1 MSTLSLNSA
10 LAHGNETVY
19 TTIYLFFIKKICIK
33 NLKYD
38 KWYTKYYYHLWAHD
52 SQVYFSVPN
61 LSSKLL
67 TQIANCLPIIPS
79 WIAQKHLHSTNL
91 RPNLPFSNLVSS
103 RCSYYNSAS
112 LKNLE
117 AILKSPLVPFPV
129 LNASLHHHCIL
140 LVLLPR
146 FLSHRSHYHTLSADG
161 TVPCLSFCS
170 RFLTSQLESTWLPL
184 VFSLQ
189 HNQRDSRNLLN

>member
-79 WIAQKHLHSTNL
+79 KTKLTFLQ
-91 RPNLPFSNLVSS
+91 P
-103 RCSYYNSAS
+103 S
-112 LKNLE
+112 LLQMFLLQLCKSEKSGINLE
-117 AILKSPLVPFPV
+117 ISPCPIPRVECFTPS
-129 LNASLHHHCIL
+129 SLHPVGFASKI
-140 LVLLPR
+140 
-146 FLSHRSHYHTLSADG
+146 S
-161 TVPCLSFCS
+161 
-170 RFLTSQLESTWLPL
+170 LTSLSLPHPHPRWHCAL
-184 VFSLQ
+184 PELLQ
-189 HNQRDSRNLLN
+189 